1 MRLYLFS
8 FSNNINFRRAK
19 NDFRRALRL
28 GLSVAAKKL
37 ILLNTSLQESG
48 GKIFCF
54 LATSVPLLLPV
65 CWAKEEG
72 PKWPKNETLS
82 PNGRVQRKPRYILL
96 YFRFQEKED
105 SQERERN
112 GGGESRYRSRM
123 VRKKKE
129 MVVGI
134 GIEVRW
140 KRIMLRWTSAR
151 EKWDGE
157 ALC

>member
-1 MRLYLFS
+1 
-8 FSNNINFRRAK
+8 
-19 NDFRRALRL
+19 
-28 GLSVAAKKL
+28 
-37 ILLNTSLQESG
+37 
-48 GKIFCF
+48 
-54 LATSVPLLLPV
+54 
-65 CWAKEEG
+65 
-72 PKWPKNETLS
+72 
-82 PNGRVQRKPRYILL
+82 
-96 YFRFQEKED
+96 
-105 SQERERN
+105 
-112 GGGESRYRSRM
+112 M